1 MAQKKK
7 KGKTPPKKE
16 TKRKMS
22 TSQKVMGIIGIFIV
36 LAMILPY
43 ILQWLVR

>member
-7 KGKTPPKKE
+7 KGKPPVKQE
-16 TKRKMS
+16 VKRKKLS
-22 TSQKVMGIIGIFIV
+22 ASQIIFSILSIMMV

-43 ILQWLVR
+43 LLR

>member
-7 KGKTPPKKE
+7 KGKPPQSKQP
-16 TKRKMS
+16 KRKKL
-22 TSQKVMGIIGIFIV
+22 TASQIAFYAISVLAI

-43 ILQWLVR
+43 VLR

>member
-7 KGKTPPKKE
+7 KGKPPQKKE
-16 TKRKMS
+16 TKRRMS
-22 TSQKVMGIIGIFIV
+22 TSQKIMGVVGIFIV

-43 ILQWLVR
+43 ILQWLVQ